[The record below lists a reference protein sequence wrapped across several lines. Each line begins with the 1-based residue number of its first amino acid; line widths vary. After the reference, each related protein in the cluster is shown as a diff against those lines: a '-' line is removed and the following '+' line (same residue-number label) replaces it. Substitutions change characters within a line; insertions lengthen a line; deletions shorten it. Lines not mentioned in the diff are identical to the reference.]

1 MFEVFIKR
9 PTLSTVISVLL
20 TFMGLLS
27 LRTLPITQFP
37 SIEPPSVTVT
47 ANYTGA
53 NSEVCAKTVAT
64 PLERAING
72 VPGMTYM
79 SSVCSNNGITLITV
93 FFESG
98 TDADLAT
105 VNVQNRVTSV
115 LDELPEEVIKAGVIT
130 EKEVNSMLMYL
141 NIVSSDSL
149 HDEKFIYNFTD
160 INILHELKRINGVGF
175 VEIMGARD
183 YAMRVWLK
191 PDRMAAY
198 GISAQD
204 VTEAIRNQNI
214 EAAPGATGISSDQD
228 AQLLQYVLRYTGKF
242 NEEQQYLNIAV
253 KSKSDGSIL
262 RVKDIATVEFGSL
275 DYDMIST
282 TDRSPSASIMIKQRP
297 GSNAREVIQKIKLRM
312 EELKFSFFPSG
323 MDYNISYD
331 VSRFLD
337 TSIDEVVRTLIEAF
351 ILVSVVVFIFLQD
364 WRSTLIP
371 AIAVPVS
378 LVGTFFFMSLFGF
391 SINLLTLF
399 ALVLAIGIVVDNA
412 IVVVEAVHVKMHTEN
427 LEPLDASIA
436 SIKEIGGPII
446 AITLVMSAVFLPV
459 GFMTGP
465 IGVFY
470 RQFSLTLAI
479 AIVISGVNALTLS
492 PALCALLLKKQD
504 LSHGGKGIMGRFFRG
519 FNHHYTRLET
529 SYRHGVSQFSRR
541 RGLIFASIALL
552 TGAVVV
558 MNNILPTAFIPTEDQ
573 GMIYVNVTLPAGA
586 TVERT
591 QGVLE
596 SVAEIGFAHQDVE
609 SISTLAGYSLLNES
623 AGSSFGMAMISLKHW
638 NDRAESVDRIIDYLT
653 DKSLSFHDAE
663 IQYFAPP
670 AIPGFGNASGF
681 ELRLQDRTNVSFL
694 NTASVTE
701 QFIDALNARPEIQ
714 NSFTNFNPNFP
725 QYLLAV
731 DFDKAT
737 QLGVTVRNTMDA
749 LQTMVGSFYA
759 SNFIRFGQMY
769 KVMVQTAPSFR
780 SKPQDILKLYVKNDR
795 DEMIPISSFMTLERT
810 FGPEQLTRYNMF
822 TSALINGEPAPGY
835 STGDAIRA
843 TEEAAEDVLPL
854 GYSFEWTGVSR
865 EEIKSG
871 GEAITIFSICL
882 FFVFLL
888 LAAQYESYL
897 LPFVVVLSL
906 PAGIAGSYLFLWVA
920 GLDNNVY
927 AQIAL
932 IMLIGLLGKN
942 AILIVEFAIQRRKM
956 KYSIMQSAID
966 GASSRLR
973 PILMTSF
980 AFVAGMIPLCLASG
994 AGEIGNRSIGM
1005 AAAGGMFIGT
1015 TVGVFLVPG
1024 LYVIFQS
1031 ISERFSPR
1039 ITAVIIALVGL
1050 GAGSCKIPTTAV
1062 KTAPNLPASYS
1073 TTASPDTSNMANQ
1086 PWQEFYRDDLLP
1098 ALIDEGIKNNLGR
1111 KIVTQRIA
1119 LASSSLSIAQ
1129 AGFLPTFQGGVKT
1142 SLEKFGQYT
1151 MNGIGNDDT
1160 NRSETLPA
1168 DMKLPNPYPEI
1179 FGGISFAWEA
1189 NLWGKLTA
1197 RKQSAVAKYLATKE
1211 VQYAATSMVVYE
1223 VASAYYDL
1231 MGLDQRK
1238 QVLSENIELQELA
1251 LELVRIQKDGGKVNQ
1266 LAVDQFESQLLH
1278 TQTLL
1283 VEVQQQILMAETNMN
1298 RLLGRYPEPI
1308 QRSSMDSYIHA
1319 TDTAAGNPDELLFN
1333 RPDVREMELR
1343 VQASNADAMAARAAF
1358 YPSLRLTGAAGLSSL
1373 KLTKLFNL
1381 PGAAAFS
1388 IGSGFAAPILQR
1400 KQIWAMYD
1408 QAKTHQ
1414 IIALTEYQQTLLNAY
1429 YEVYGV
1435 LNNAYNLRQQV
1446 QLKQAEANVQRRA
1459 FMSSN
1464 DLFSV
1469 GYATYLEVITA
1480 QRRLLEVELELSDLK
1495 RKQLRNGALLYKA
1508 LGGGWRG
1515 VPEF

>member
-1 MFEVFIKR
+1 MFEIFIKR
-9 PTLSTVISVLL
+9 PTLSTVISVLI

-98 TDADLAT
+98 TDPDLAT

-204 VTEAIRNQNI
+204 VINAIQNQNI
-214 EAAPGATGISSDQD
+214 EAAPGSTGISSDKD
-228 AQLLQYVLRYTGKF
+228 PQLLQYVLRYTGKF
-242 NEEQQYLNIAV
+242 NEERQYSNIPV

-262 RVKDIATVEFGSL
+262 RLKDVAAVEFGSL

-297 GSNAREVIQKIKLRM
+297 GSNAREVIQNIKLRM
-312 EELKFSFFPSG
+312 EELKNDFFPAG

-337 TSIDEVVRTLIEAF
+337 TSIEEVLRTLIEAF
-351 ILVSVVVFIFLQD
+351 ILVSIVVFIFLQD

-412 IVVVEAVHVKMHTEN
+412 IVVVEAVHVKMHEQD
-427 LEPLDASIA
+427 LPPAEAAVA
-436 SIKEIGGPII
+436 SIKEIGGAII

-479 AIVISGVNALTLS
+479 AIIISGINALTLS
-492 PALCALLLKKQD
+492 PALCGLLLKKQVD
-504 LSHGGKGIMGRFFRG
+504 VHARKGMLARFFAA
-519 FNHHYTRLET
+519 FNARYAQLE
-529 SYRHGVSQFSRR
+529 SKYKNGVSGFSMRR
-541 RGLIFASIALL
+541 WLIALSIL
-552 TGAVVV
+552 ILAGVVV
-558 MNNILPTAFIPTEDQ
+558 LMNNILPSAFIPTEDQ

-591 QGVLE
+591 QAVLA
-596 SVAEIGFAHQDVE
+596 SVTEIGFEHDDVE

-638 NDRAESVDRIIDYLT
+638 RDRKASVDDVIDYLT
-653 DKSLSFHDAE
+653 EQSRTFHDAE

-681 ELRLQDRTNVSFL
+681 ELRLQDRTNISFL
-694 NTASVTE
+694 NTARVADRFVE
-701 QFIDALNARPEIQ
+701 AMNKRPEIQ
-714 NSFTNFNPNFP
+714 NTFTNFNPNFP
-725 QYLLAV
+725 QYLLKI
-731 DFDKAT
+731 DYDKAT
-737 QLGVTVRNTMDA
+737 QLGVTVKNSMDA

-769 KVMVQTAPSFR
+769 KVMVQTSPSFR
-780 SKPQDILKLYVKNDR
+780 SQPQDILKLYVKNDR
-795 DEMIPISSFMTLERT
+795 DEMIPVSSFMTLERT
-810 FGPEQLTRYNMF
+810 FGPEQLTRYNMY

-835 STGDAIRA
+835 SSGDAIRA
-843 TEEAAEDVLPL
+843 TEEVANEILPR
-854 GYSFEWTGVSR
+854 GYSFEWSGVSR

-871 GEAITIFSICL
+871 GQAITIFLICL
-882 FFVFLL
+882 FFVYLL

-897 LPFVVVLSL
+897 LPFSILLSL
-906 PAGIAGSYLFLWVA
+906 PAGIAGSYLFLWMA
-920 GLDNNVY
+920 GLENNVY
-927 AQIAL
+927 AQVAL

-942 AILIVEFAIQRRKM
+942 AILIVEFAIQRRKSG
-956 KYSIMQSAID
+956 YPILQSAID

-980 AFVAGMIPLCLASG
+980 AFVAGLIPLCIASG
-994 AGEIGNRSIGM
+994 AGAIGNRSIGM
-1005 AAAGGMFIGT
+1005 AAAGGMITGTVIGI
-1015 TVGVFLVPG
+1015 FLVPG
-1024 LYVIFQS
+1024 LFVIFQS
-1031 ISERFSPR
+1031 ISERFSSR
-1039 ITAVIIALVGL
+1039 RLVVAIALISFGV
-1050 GAGSCKIPTTAV
+1050 GSCKVPYDTV
-1062 KTAPNLPASYS
+1062 KTESDLPSSYS
-1073 TTASPDTSNMANQ
+1073 TTNSDTANIAAK
-1086 PWQEFYRDDLLP
+1086 PWHVFYEDTLLTS
-1098 ALIDEGIKNNLGR
+1098 LIEKGISNNLDR
-1111 KIVTQRIA
+1111 KISLRQID
-1119 LASSSLSIAQ
+1119 LAANNVSIAQ
-1129 AGFLPTFQGGVKT
+1129 AGFLPFFNGGVRVTADKYG
-1142 SLEKFGQYT
+1142 EYT

-1160 NRSETLPA
+1160 NRSETLPS
-1168 DMKLPNPYPEI
+1168 DKTLPNPYPEI
-1179 FGGISFAWEA
+1179 FAGITFGWEA
-1189 NLWGKLTA
+1189 NLWGKLSS
-1197 RKQSAVAKYLATKE
+1197 RKQSAVARFLASKE
-1211 VQYAATSMVVYE
+1211 IQYATTSMVVYN
-1223 VASAYYDL
+1223 VADAYYEL
-1231 MGLDQRK
+1231 LGLDQRK
-1238 QVLSENIELQELA
+1238 QVLAENIDLQELA

-1278 TQTLL
+1278 TRTLL
-1283 VEVQQQILMAETNMN
+1283 VDVEQQILMAEARIN
-1298 RLLGRYPEPI
+1298 RLLGRYPTSI
-1308 QRSSMDSYIHA
+1308 QRDSIGRYTHDA
-1319 TDTAAGNPDELLFN
+1319 VFGAGNPDHLIFN
-1333 RPDVREMELR
+1333 RPDIREMEFR
-1343 VQASNADAMAARAAF
+1343 VQASNADVMAARAAF

-1373 KLTKLFNL
+1373 KLTKLFDL
-1381 PGAAAFS
+1381 PGAAAYS
-1388 IGSGFAAPILQR
+1388 IGSGLTAPIIQR
-1400 KQIWAMYD
+1400 RQIRAMFD
-1408 QAKTHQ
+1408 QAKTSQ
-1414 IIALTEYQQTLLNAY
+1414 AMALINYQRALLNAY

-1435 LNNAYNLRQQV
+1435 LNNSYNISQQV
-1446 QLKQAEANVQRRA
+1446 KLKQAEADVQRRA
-1459 FMSSN
+1459 FNSSN

-1495 RKQLRNGALLYKA
+1495 RRQLKNAALLYRA
-1508 LGGGWRG
+1508 LGGGWKG
-1515 VPEF
+1515 VAGS